1 MVRISEI
8 FFNPPGTDG
17 PNEFVELVGTPG
29 SVIPANTFLVGI
41 EGDAGGNPGDVQ
53 TIFNLSGL
61 TFGSNGYL
69 VLLQQGSPYTP
80 AAGATAI
87 ISTTAG
93 FGGLPGAI
101 FSTDGG
107 TDIENASVTFLLYQ
121 SATAPTLTTDFDA
134 DNNGSPE
141 LLPTDAVVLDSV
153 AILDS
158 TGAGDIAYA
167 GITFRQNA
175 AATVLPGTV
184 VVETP
189 AFTAGYVGRVGASTG
204 STANDW
210 VASETVGA
218 SPNFTLSVG
227 TTAPATFDGT
237 AINTVGSINP
247 TPAADPRPTATLV
260 SAPNISVAGG
270 TTQTIVVRFQDNNA
284 INVGTLDSLD
294 LRVTGPN
301 GFNTLATFVSVD
313 TNTNGTPRQATYQI
327 TAPGG
332 TFDFADV
339 GSYSIALEA
348 NQVSDDAGQFAAAS
362 TLGSFS
368 VSIPSPGFLTKIGD
382 VKSANGAEIPAVD
395 PVSKRLFV
403 VAGTVVEIF
412 DLSNPAVPTLTGQL
426 PLNTTNVATGFAALP
441 NSVAVGKKGTV
452 SEGLVA
458 VAVAIVGADNL
469 QARGEVQFFDAATGA
484 FLRSVQA
491 GFLPDYVVFT
501 PDGLRVL
508 TADEGEPNEAY
519 TVDPEGSVTIID
531 LRTSGGVAGI
541 ATGNVPVATAD
552 FTAFNNRKEE
562 LRQQGV
568 RIFGPNATVA
578 QDLEPEYIAFS
589 GDGSRAWVTLQENNA
604 LAVVNVET
612 ATVERI
618 VPLGFKDYSKDLPT
632 LKTFDWNNRPVLGT
646 TATVNPT
653 NASQTTPG
661 QEILLGG
668 FSGLAY
674 RGTAGNGNLIFVT
687 HPDRGPNGEPTDI
700 LTNLAGNERPFALPN
715 YQSRIV
721 SFELNQATGAFE
733 NVQET
738 LLFRQDGTT
747 PITGRPNLQAGSQGS
762 AFTDEVGVDLFG
774 NRLDND
780 ALGADLEGIAFAN
793 DSTFWMVDEYRPAI
807 YHFNANG
814 VLIDRFVPQGTAAS
828 VNSTAGAFGVELFP
842 SVYGSR
848 RANRGFEAIAI
859 DTDRNLLYAFIQSP
873 LDNPDTTGDTTSRN
887 SKLLRILE
895 LDISNPAT
903 PTVSGEFVYVLND
916 ISGAGTAR
924 TDKIGDA
931 AYIGNGRFY
940 VAERD
945 DRTDLQGNKLIYEID
960 IKNATNINNL
970 AVPLPTGKTG
980 LEQLTVDELVAAGV
994 RPVFKQLV
1002 VNASS
1007 LGYQDVSKL
1016 EGLAVIDANRI
1027 AILNDQDFGLQP
1039 APITGNGTISLDS
1052 TPEPVRLGIIE
1063 FNKSNGLDPSDQD
1076 GGINIRKAP
1085 VLGIYQPDAVAS
1097 FVSGGQSFFVI
1108 ANEGDSRDR
1117 DGFSEEARL
1126 SARTLD
1132 PIQFPNAAEL
1142 QANTNLG
1149 RLITTSTGDLDG
1161 DGDQDRIVS
1170 FGARSFSIVDSAGN
1184 IIFDSGDDF
1193 ERITAAALPNFFN
1206 ASNANNTLDNRS
1218 DDKGPEPE
1226 GVAVGT
1232 INDRSYAF
1240 IGAERIGGVFVYE
1253 VTDPRKPTFVQYLNT
1268 RDFTVAPAT
1277 SNAGPEGVLFVPA
1290 SDSPNGQPLLVV
1302 SNEVS
1307 NTTEVF
1313 SINTG
1318 TRISDIQG
1326 AAHRSPLEGQTVT
1339 TRGVVTVIRSNG
1351 FFIQDPTPDNNPS
1364 TAEGIFVFTSSA
1376 PNPAVVQVGASVSVR
1391 GRVDEFRPGNNANNL
1406 SITQV
1411 NASVSGG
1418 LVESIASLG
1427 TITPV
1432 VLGEGGRAIPTQA
1445 IKTTPITQTLSLNA
1459 LAFAD
1464 EIQQPNITPNTGATG
1479 RFTYNLNGNTLTVTG
1494 GSYSQLTS
1502 ALIANNPI
1510 TLNVG
1515 APRAFGTEIGALTV
1529 TQTSTVAGT
1538 FTGTFTLTAEQTTA
1552 AQEGRLYIN
1561 ISTTNLPVGELRG
1574 QLGPN
1579 VELSPNFDPVVNA
1592 LDFFESLEG
1601 TVVQINRPVAVSPT
1615 AEFGGGAEEIW
1626 VLADAGAGV
1635 ANRNPRGGVTI
1646 TPDNFNPSRIQ
1657 IDDEVNS
1664 TAFPKVTVGDELS
1677 TVVGVVSYDF
1687 NNYEVLVTAANT
1699 PTIARPSNL
1708 QPEVTNL
1715 APATGQLTVAN
1726 YNVENLDPSDGA
1738 RFNTIA
1744 QQVVTN
1750 LKSPDI
1756 INLVEIQDN
1765 NGATNDGTVG
1775 AGGTYSI
1782 LIDAIV
1788 AAGGPRYEFRD
1799 INPVN
1804 NQDGGEPGG
1813 NIRVGFLFNPQRVQF
1828 VERGTTPLAERS
1840 IANTA
1845 VTNVN
1850 GKPQLSLSPGRILD
1864 QNLADGNAF
1873 NASRKPLVGEFL
1885 FNGQTVF
1892 VVGNHWNSK
1901 GGDQPL
1907 FGPTQPPEVYSE
1919 TQRLQIAREVNAFVD
1934 SILAI
1939 DAAANVIVL
1948 GDLNDFGFSRPLDV
1962 VRGTED
1968 NRIVLFNLNE
1978 TVSPLERYTFNFQG
1992 NSQSL
1997 DHILVSQNLRTNLNG
2012 FDTVHVNT
2020 EFSDAP
2026 ADHDPEVAR
2035 FTLNAP
2041 TPPPAPTPVTPG
2053 VTNNIFTVGG
2063 LGRQTLQLNL
2073 TQVTTTKVNEIG
2085 FVIVQDNAG
2094 ALLNQ
2099 SGATVLPGSAT
2110 YLAELL
2116 RQSRVLTSSLAQG
2129 DAPTGFNP
2137 NQVGRTLEVEAGQR
2151 VLFFLVENGTVDG
2164 ALNQVRNNQTPTNIK
2179 LGNDTSNLRF
2189 SSQVTNNT
2197 FTLSFE
2203 DGNDADF
2210 NDAVVTVAPKTIAP
2224 PRAAALQG
2232 SEQGEALDLRGLGD
2246 QLATFTVNREAAFNN
2261 FVGFYRV
2268 DNPTGQIGT
2277 VSPTAANQTDY
2288 VAAALANRVSG
2299 LGLNAP
2305 NQGTATEQV
2314 VLSGGS
2320 ILAPFIIT
2328 NVGNSTFNEAIARL
2342 TDSNTGNDPN
2352 IFFPY
2357 LGVNPG
2363 SADHVRLLGDN
2374 TFGFED
2380 INPTL
2385 GASDLDYNDIIVRVS
2400 FA

>member
-17 PNEFVELVGTPG
+17 PNEFVELVGTPN
-29 SVIPANTFLVGI
+29 SVIPSNTFLVGI

-61 TFGSNGYL
+61 TFGPNGYL
-69 VLLQQGSPYTP
+69 VLRQQNSPYTTDP
-80 AAGATAI
+80 QSVVLTSSATGFSGLVFAAAG
-87 ISTTAG
+87 
-93 FGGLPGAI
+93 
-101 FSTDGG
+101 GG
-107 TDIENASVTFLLYQ
+107 TDIEKASVTFLLYQ
-121 SATAPTLTTDFDA
+121 SVTAPTLTTDFDTN
-134 DNNGSPE
+134 DDGTPE
-141 LLPTDAVVLDSV
+141 SLPTDIVILDSV
-153 AILDS
+153 AILDDDATDRS
-158 TGAGDIAYA
+158 YGA
-167 GITFRQNA
+167 ITFRRG
-175 AATVLPGTV
+175 TGTTLPGTTV
-184 VVETP
+184 IDTGFE
-189 AFTAGYVGRVGASTG
+189 AGYVGRIGASTG

-210 VASETVGA
+210 VASLVEGT
-218 SPNFTLSVG
+218 SLNFTLSVG

-284 INVGTLDSLD
+284 IDVTTLNNSD
-294 LRVTGPN
+294 LRVMGPN

-332 TFDFADV
+332 TFDFADG

-348 NQVSDDAGQFAAAS
+348 NQVADDAGQFAAAA
-362 TLGSFS
+362 TLGTFS
-368 VSIPSPGFLTKIGD
+368 VNIPSAGFLTKIGD
-382 VKSANGAEIPAVD
+382 VKSTNGAEIPAVD

-403 VAGTVVEIF
+403 VAGTAVEIF
-412 DLSNPAVPTLTGQL
+412 DFSNPAAPSLTGQL
-426 PLNTTNVATGFAALP
+426 PLSTTNVGASFTALP

-469 QARGEVQFFDAATGA
+469 QARGEVQFFNAATGA

-491 GFLPDYVVFT
+491 GFLPDFVTFT

-519 TVDPEGSVTIID
+519 NADPEGSVTIID
-531 LRTSGGVAGI
+531 LTTSGGVAGI
-541 ATGNVPVATAD
+541 ATGAVPVATAG
-552 FTAFNNRKEE
+552 FTGFNNRKEE

-589 GDGSRAWVTLQENNA
+589 GDGSKAWVTLQENNA
-604 LAVVNVET
+604 LAVVDVAT

-618 VPLGFKDYSKDLPT
+618 VPLGFKDFSKDLPT

-653 NASQTTPG
+653 NAAQTTPG

-674 RGTAGNGNLIFVT
+674 RGTAANGNLIFVT

-700 LTNLAGNERPFALPN
+700 LTNLPGKERPFALPN

-721 SFELNQATGAFE
+721 TFELNQATGAFE
-733 NVQET
+733 NVQQT

-747 PITGRPNLQAGSQGS
+747 PITGRPNLQAGAQGS

-780 ALGADLEGIAFAN
+780 AFDADLEGIAFAN
-793 DSTFWMVDEYRPAI
+793 DGTFWMADEYRPAV

-828 VNSTAGAFGVELFP
+828 VNSTPGAFGVELFP

-859 DTDRNLLYAFIQSP
+859 DTDRNRLYAFIQSP
-873 LDNPDTTGDTTSRN
+873 IDNPDTTGDTTSRN
-887 SKLLRILE
+887 SKLVRILE
-895 LDISNPAT
+895 LDISNPAA

-945 DRTDLQGNKLIYEID
+945 DHTDLQGNKLIYEID

-980 LEQLTVDELVAAGV
+980 LEQLTVDELVTAGV

-1002 VNASS
+1002 VDAAT

-1016 EGLAVIDANRI
+1016 EGLAIIDANRI

-1039 APITGNGTISLDS
+1039 APITGNGTVSLDS
-1052 TPEPVRLGIIE
+1052 NPEPVRLGIIE
-1063 FNKSNGLDPSDQD
+1063 FNKSNGLDPNDQD
-1076 GGINIRKAP
+1076 GINIRKAP

-1097 FVSGGQSFFVI
+1097 FVSGGQTFFVI

-1117 DGFSEEARL
+1117 DGFSEEDRL
-1126 SARTLD
+1126 ADFTLD
-1132 PIQFPNAAEL
+1132 PNQFPNAATL
-1142 QANTNLG
+1142 QTNTDLG
-1149 RLITTSTGDLDG
+1149 RLTVTSTGDLDG

-1184 IIFDSGDDF
+1184 IVFDSGDDL

-1232 INDRSYAF
+1232 INNRSYAF

-1277 SNAGPEGVLFVPA
+1277 SNAGPEGLLFVPA

-1339 TRGVVTVIRSNG
+1339 TRGVVTAIRSNG

-1427 TITPV
+1427 TITSV
-1432 VLGEGGRAIPTQA
+1432 VLGEGGRAIPTGA
-1445 IKTTPITQTLSLNA
+1445 IKTTPITQTLTLNA

-1479 RFTYNLNGNTLTVTG
+1479 RFTYSLNGNTLTITG
-1494 GSYSQLTS
+1494 GSYSNLTS
-1502 ALIANNPI
+1502 ALVANNPI

-1529 TQTSTVAGT
+1529 TQTSTNAGT

-1561 ISTTNLPVGELRG
+1561 ISTANLPVGELRG

-1579 VELSPNFDPVVNA
+1579 VELSANFDPATNA

-1601 TVVQINRPVAVSPT
+1601 TQVQINRPVAVSNT
-1615 AEFGGGAEEIW
+1615 NEFGGGAEEIW
-1626 VLADAGAGV
+1626 VLADGGAGT

-1646 TPDNFNPSRIQ
+1646 TPGNFNPNRIQ
-1657 IDDEVNS
+1657 IDDESNS

-1687 NNYEVLVTAANT
+1687 NNYEVLVTAPNT
-1699 PTIARPSNL
+1699 PMIARPSNL

-1715 APATGQLTVAN
+1715 SPATGQLTVAN
-1726 YNVENLDPSDGA
+1726 YNVENLDPTDGA
-1738 RFNTIA
+1738 RFTQIA
-1744 QQVVTN
+1744 QQIVTN
-1750 LKSPDI
+1750 LKAPDI

-1775 AGGTYSI
+1775 AGGTYST

-1804 NQDGGEPGG
+1804 NQDGGQPGG

-1828 VERGTTPLAERS
+1828 VERGTSTLAERS
-1840 IANTA
+1840 IANTT

-1873 NASRKPLVGEFL
+1873 NASRKPLVGEFI

-1892 VVGNHWNSK
+1892 VIGNHWNSK

-1919 TQRLQIAREVNAFVD
+1919 TQRLQIAREINAFVD

-1939 DAAANVIVL
+1939 DPAANVLVL

-2012 FDTVHVNT
+2012 FHTVHINT

-2026 ADHDPEVAR
+2026 SDHDPEVAR
-2035 FTLNAP
+2035 FALNAP
-2041 TPPPAPTPVTPG
+2041 TPPPAPTPVTPV

-2063 LGRQTLQLNL
+2063 VGKQTLQLNL

-2085 FVIVQDNAG
+2085 FVIVQNNTG
-2094 ALLNQ
+2094 ALLDQ

-2116 RQSRVLTSSLAQG
+2116 RQSRVLSTSLAQG

-2137 NQVGRTLEVEAGQR
+2137 SQSGRTLEVEAGQQ

-2179 LGNDTSNLRF
+2179 LGNDTTNLRF

-2203 DGNDADF
+2203 DGSDADF
-2210 NDAVVTVAPKTIAP
+2210 NDAVVTVAPKTTAP

-2232 SEQGEALDLRGLGD
+2232 SEQGEALDLRGLRD

-2277 VSPTAANQTDY
+2277 VAPTAANRTNY

-2299 LGLNAP
+2299 LGLSAP
-2305 NQGTATEQV
+2305 NQGTASEQV

-2320 ILAPFIIT
+2320 TLAPFIIT
-2328 NVGNSTFNEAIARL
+2328 NVGNSTFDQAIARL
-2342 TDSNTGNDPN
+2342 TDANTGNDPN

-2400 FA
+2400 YA